1 MTYGTVGRTYLR
13 VQYEGKRNRVSKRR
27 LGLASARHD
36 ERRDAGNVGNSLE
49 LHCNFTLP
57 GTVPP
62 TFRPVKPPVHDFVR
76 LFSKTGIIRTRK
88 AFLPGT
94 LVVRESLQMV
104 PEGGLS
110 VRATF
115 LFLVF

>member
-1 MTYGTVGRTYLR
+1 MSDLWYSRPYISASTVGRPS
-13 VQYEGKRNRVSKRR
+13 YEGKRNRVSKRR

-49 LHCNFTLP
+49 LHCTLP

-76 LFSKTGIIRTRK
+76 LFS
-88 AFLPGT
+88 
-94 LVVRESLQMV
+94 
-104 PEGGLS
+104 
-110 VRATF
+110 
-115 LFLVF
+115 